1 LDAGGD
7 GIDAAG
13 ECEELDAVVGV
24 ADGGGGVEARDFLL
38 RGGLG
43 EGFFDLGFFGVG
55 VFLGLCGLAVELLGC
70 ELRGVRSA
78 MGEDRGFGRCGDG
91 GVEVA
96 PSRTD
101 EVEFYEKRVV
111 EGGGTDFEVE
121 ESLLEAR
128 HDGRIGLVLL

>member
-1 LDAGGD
+1 MDAGGD
-7 GIDAAG
+7 GVDAAG

-70 ELRGVRSA
+70 ELREGRSA
-78 MGEDRGFGRCGDG
+78 MGEDRGSGRCGW
-91 GVEVA
+91 GVEGA
-96 PSRTD
+96 LSRMD
-101 EVEFYEKRVV
+101 GVEFCEKRAV

-128 HDGRIGLVLL
+128 HDGRIDLVLL